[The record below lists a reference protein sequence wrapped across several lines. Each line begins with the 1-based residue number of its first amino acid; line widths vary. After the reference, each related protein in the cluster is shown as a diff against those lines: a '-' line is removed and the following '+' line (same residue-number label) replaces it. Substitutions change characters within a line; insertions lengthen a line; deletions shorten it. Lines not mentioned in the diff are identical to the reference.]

1 MIKFRTMLQIFMT
14 PTKMTSKPTREDA
27 DNKASSFLA
36 NLKGESS

>member
-1 MIKFRTMLQIFMT
+1 MLHELYETIN
-14 PTKMTSKPTREDA
+14 KPTRGDA